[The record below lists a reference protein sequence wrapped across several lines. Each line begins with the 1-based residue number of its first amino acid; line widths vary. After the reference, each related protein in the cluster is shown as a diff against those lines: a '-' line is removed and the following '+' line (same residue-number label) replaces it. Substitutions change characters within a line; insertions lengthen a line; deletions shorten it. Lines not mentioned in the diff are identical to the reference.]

1 MRKMLSALI
10 VFLGMSIGSSAQTS
24 QTNIADLGY
33 QALKEGDYKT
43 ALRYISF
50 LAANGDARAQYNMGV
65 FYRDG
70 IEVEQNDVKALRWFL
85 EAAEG
90 GNMLGQYA
98 AGIAFYRGQGSS
110 PEPQAARHYFVE
122 AALKGHAT
130 APLHVGRLFYAGEG
144 VTQNYA
150 RAYFW

>member
-1 MRKMLSALI
+1 
-10 VFLGMSIGSSAQTS
+10 MSIGSSAQTS

-85 EAAEG
+85 EAAEDVH
-90 GNMLGQYA
+90 
-98 AGIAFYRGQGSS
+98 QGHTWVRSEQRS
-110 PEPQAARHYFVE
+110 RCLAEE
-122 AALKGHAT
+122 
-130 APLHVGRLFYAGEG
+130 
-144 VTQNYA
+144 
-150 RAYFW
+150 

>member
-1 MRKMLSALI
+1 MERFDQYWKMGEDGKALP
-10 VFLGMSIGSSAQTS
+10 
-24 QTNIADLGY
+24 
-33 QALKEGDYKT
+33 
-43 ALRYISF
+43 
-50 LAANGDARAQYNMGV
+50 
-65 FYRDG
+65 YRDG

-98 AGIAFYRGQGSS
+98 AGIAFYRGKSSS